1 MLLETVT
8 TRQKS
13 CAPGGVEAVRAD
25 LKHVVNYNA
34 AQAVAQRHIKQGVQA
49 RRIIARRRTRQ
60 ARRAALRLQTVPLT
74 DSAIYQ
80 SIKEKAA
87 REAALLS

>member
-13 CAPGGVEAVRAD
+13 CAPGGVVAVRAD
-25 LKHVVNYNA
+25 LKHIVDYNA
-34 AQAVAQRHIKQGVQA
+34 AQAVAQRHVEEGVQA
-49 RRIIARRRTRQ
+49 RCVIARCRSRQ

-74 DSAIYQ
+74 DSDNVP
-80 SIKEKAA
+80 KHN
-87 REAALLS
+87 